1 MHIAYRARQDG
12 IRRVNADIGSG
23 VAENHLMDDIIL
35 PKFRSA
41 VAESFVQTDL
51 GYGDGIAS
59 RRLKDALGRYFAE
72 YVYPR
77 VNPPRT
83 WVGDGRRSY
92 RKEVAS
98 GLGTLKVLASV
109 HGEAASAWEE
119 LVGLVGLVLLWRS
132 GR

>member
-1 MHIAYRARQDG
+1 MYNAYRARQDD
-12 IRRVNADIGSG
+12 IRRVNADGGSG
-23 VAENHLMDDIIL
+23 VAENHLMDDVIL

-83 WVGDGRRSY
+83 CVGDGRR
-92 RKEVAS
+92 
-98 GLGTLKVLASV
+98 
-109 HGEAASAWEE
+109 
-119 LVGLVGLVLLWRS
+119 
-132 GR
+132 